1 MMKISENGISLIK
14 SFEGLRLKAYK
25 AVSTEE
31 YYTIGYGHYGA
42 DVAKDMVITAHQ
54 AEVYL
59 KADLAKYEGYVN
71 TTVKTFAPNQNQF
84 DALVSFTYNCGLESL
99 KRLTNGRT
107 AEQVAEHITAYVYSG
122 GKKLEGLVK
131 RRNAE
136 KALFLKE
143 SEGLTMTQYEE
154 LKAMLE
160 DLKPK
165 YYDWTTACPEW
176 SRKYVHRALE
186 LGIIKGDSEGRL
198 RLTDDR
204 IWSLVT
210 MLRANGIMD

>member
-1 MMKISENGISLIK
+1 MKISENGISLIK

-42 DVAKDMVITAHQ
+42 DVAEDMVITEEQ

-136 KALFLKE
+136 KALF
-143 SEGLTMTQYEE
+143 
-154 LKAMLE
+154 
-160 DLKPK
+160 
-165 YYDWTTACPEW
+165 
-176 SRKYVHRALE
+176 
-186 LGIIKGDSEGRL
+186 
-198 RLTDDR
+198 
-204 IWSLVT
+204 
-210 MLRANGIMD
+210 